1 MLSIPRLSLAEARV
15 LIAGAA
21 DKAREIAV
29 PMCIAV
35 CDESGN
41 LIAFERMDGA
51 KVLSVTLAQNK
62 AMTAAIARK
71 PTADYNAACQPG
83 QLTFGIHTA
92 LEGRFSVMGGGLP
105 VIVDGQVVGGIGLS
119 SGTPEQDI
127 ACAEA
132 GLAQFGA
139 QQPVSA

>member
-1 MLSIPRLSLAEARV
+1 MLSIPRLSLEDARR

-21 DKAREIAV
+21 AKSREIGV

-35 CDESGN
+35 CDESGH

-71 PTADYNAACQPG
+71 ATADYNAQCVPG
-83 QLTFGIHTA
+83 NLTFGIHTA
-92 LEGRFSVMGGGLP
+92 LEGRVSVMGGGLP
-105 VIVDGQVVGGIGLS
+105 VFAGEQVIGGIGLS

-132 GLAQFGA
+132 GIACH
-139 QQPVSA
+139 SAGS

>member
-1 MLSIPRLSLAEARV
+1 MLSIPRLSLADARR
-15 LIAGAA
+15 LIEGAA
-21 DKAREIAV
+21 GKAREIGV

-35 CDESGN
+35 TDESGN

-51 KVLSVTLAQNK
+51 KIVSVTLAQNK

-71 PTADYNAACQPG
+71 PTADYNANCIPG
-83 QLTFGIHTA
+83 NLTFGIHTA
-92 LEGRFSVMGGGLP
+92 LEGRFSIMGGGLP
-105 VIVDGQVVGGIGLS
+105 VFEGEQVVGAIGLS

-132 GLAQFGA
+132 GLAHYSNGR
-139 QQPVSA
+139 

>member
-1 MLSIPRLSLAEARV
+1 MLSIPRLSLADARR
-15 LIAGAA
+15 LIEGAA
-21 DKAREIAV
+21 GKARDIGV

-35 CDESGN
+35 TDESGN

-51 KVLSVTLAQNK
+51 KILSVTLAQNK

-71 PTADYNAACQPG
+71 PTADYNANCIPG
-83 QLTFGIHTA
+83 NLTFGIHTA

-105 VIVDGQVVGGIGLS
+105 VFEGEQVVGAIGLS

-132 GLAQFGA
+132 GLAHYRNGG
-139 QQPVSA
+139 